1 MMVDPE
7 QRPDDGQPPDSLDE
21 RLRREEPPVADDDTS
36 PSRRIDAAQRL
47 AAEEPPL
54 SADDTS
60 PRPISLVADR
70 LRAEEPPITDDDTSP
85 SRPARP
91 AFPVP
96 SARPPAP
103 RGPGRVLW
111 IVASLSAVL
120 LIAVGAGIIINA
132 ALSSDTPSGP
142 APVALRTTPTLSDAA
157 IDTRETATPALE
169 ATPATITP
177 VTITPVTEEAETP
190 DGEAAPETGQ
200 VTPARTSGSLLLP
213 TAAADAIAAALAA
226 PLPDA
231 PQTRVIRRDAAPFT
245 VRPDNARSE
254 VVPYTVQPGDTL
266 ETIASKF
273 GLKDHYTLIW
283 SNSSTRLAELAPGTQ
298 INILPEDGVYYE
310 VTEEISIRELAEKYA
325 VDPYVI
331 IDSEYNEALFG
342 SVPDTR
348 LPKGMWVVIPGAE
361 GERFNERIA
370 GSGGFTDGGGGGG
383 LLSGTY
389 SLWGCSADL
398 QGGTEPYS
406 RPLGGYTWM
415 RGFIPGY
422 HDGVDLAG
430 RTDQP
435 VLAAGAGT
443 VVYAGWN
450 NNGYGRVVV
459 IAHSA
464 SFSLYG
470 HLNSINVRCGQY
482 VDQGQPVGGMG
493 NTGNSSG
500 THLHFEVR
508 DTGFS
513 PLNPQNYVGF

>member
-1 MMVDPE
+1 MTSEPE
-7 QRPDDGQPPDSLDE
+7 KHRDDAGEPEPSLEE
-21 RLRREEPPVADDDTS
+21 RLRREEPPVTDDDTS
-36 PSRRIDAAQRL
+36 PSHRLSAAQRL
-47 AAEEPPL
+47 AAEEPAPTG
-54 SADDTS
+54 DDTNPHPAQREAAS
-60 PRPISLVADR
+60 R
-70 LRAEEPPITDDDTSP
+70 LRADEPPITVDDTNP

-91 AFPVP
+91 I
-96 SARPPAP
+96 PPAQ
-103 RGPGRVLW
+103 RGPGRALW
-111 IVASLSAVL
+111 IAVSLSAVL
-120 LIAVGAGIIINA
+120 LIAIGVGIILNA
-132 ALSSDTPSGP
+132 ALSDDEPPGP
-142 APVALRTTPTLSDAA
+142 APVATALSPTASEAPLVEREDATSAPAETPSPAPE
-157 IDTRETATPALE
+157 ETAP
-169 ATPATITP
+169 
-177 VTITPVTEEAETP
+177 PVTEEP
-190 DGEAAPETGQ
+190 DEGPSAFEPW
-200 VTPARTSGSLLLP
+200 LLP
-213 TAAADAIAAALAA
+213 TAGADAIAAALAA
-226 PLPDA
+226 PLPA
-231 PQTRVIRRDAAPFT
+231 EPQTSVIRRDAAPFT
-245 VRPDNARSE
+245 VRRENTRSR
-254 VVPYTVQPGDTL
+254 VIPYTVREGDTL
-266 ETIASKF
+266 ETIAAQF
-273 GLKDHYTLIW
+273 GLNDHYSLIW
-283 SNSSTRLAELAPGTQ
+283 SNSSNKLAALSPGTQ
-298 INILPEDGVYYE
+298 INIPPEDGVYYE
-310 VTEEISIRELAEKYA
+310 VTEDISIRELAEKYD

-331 IDSEYNEALFG
+331 IDSEYNDALFG

-348 LPKGMWVVIPGAE
+348 LPAGMWVLIPGAE

-370 GSGGFTDGGGGGG
+370 GSGGFTSGSAAGG

-389 SLWGCSADL
+389 SLWGCSAEL
-398 QGGTEPYS
+398 QGGTEPYG

-459 IAHSA
+459 IAHSG

-482 VDQGQPVGGMG
+482 VEQGEAIGSMG

-508 DTGFS
+508 DVNFN

>member
-7 QRPDDGQPPDSLDE
+7 QRPDDEQPPDSLDE
-21 RLRREEPPVADDDTS
+21 RLRREEPPVTEDDTS
-36 PSRRIDAAQRL
+36 PSRRLSAAQRL
-47 AAEEPPL
+47 AAEEPPP

-60 PRPISLVADR
+60 PRPIVLVDDR
-70 LRAEEPPITDDDTSP
+70 LRAEEPPVTDDDTSP

-91 AFPVP
+91 AMP
-96 SARPPAP
+96 APPAP

-111 IVASLSAVL
+111 IAVSLGAVL
-120 LIAVGAGIIINA
+120 LIAVGIGIIVNA
-132 ALSSDTPSGP
+132 ATSGDTPSGP
-142 APVALRTTPTLSDAA
+142 EPVALRTTLTLSGVVVDA
-157 IDTRETATPALE
+157 RETATPALE
-169 ATPATITP
+169 ATPAA
-177 VTITPVTEEAETP
+177 TITPVTEEAETP
-190 DGEAAPETGQ
+190 TGEATPEAAPET
-200 VTPARTSGSLLLP
+200 PAPGLPVLP

-226 PLPDA
+226 PLPAA
-231 PQTRVIRRDAAPFT
+231 PETRVIRRDAAPFT
-245 VRPDNARSE
+245 VRSDNARSD
-254 VVPYTVQPGDTL
+254 VIPYTVQSGDTL

-283 SNSSTRLAELAPGTQ
+283 SNSSTKLAELAPGTQ

-331 IDSEYNEALFG
+331 IDSEYNEELFG

-398 QGGTEPYS
+398 QGGTEPYN

-430 RTDQP
+430 RSDQP

-482 VDQGQPVGGMG
+482 VDQGQSIGGMG

-508 DTGFS
+508 DASFN